1 MNLSADA
8 DVCSLLLRS
17 GRIAAQQRS
26 VTRCTTLSGYSS
38 HPSGSENHCRHWPR
52 FDPARM
58 PISTSGSIPPVGWT
72 LGRSQARPAGALSL
86 PCHEGPARTRVE
98 GAGPP
103 LTNYHRPLNWQS
115 LGGAGGRHF
124 ATRQAFVVDS
134 WGHERTS
141 VLRVQFL
148 ALVRLFSFPK
158 PSIRHQRKARWRQ
171 TRISREVR
179 LAFFPYV
186 SHGQLAPRLVALA
199 LSSGTQPAAAT
210 KPRQVALLQ
219 AGRYPNFTPHSK
231 AIAAVQIVLI
241 DRVLISGCRN
251 QRGIRERSLGATLSS
266 AP

>member
-103 LTNYHRPLNWQS
+103 LTNYHRLRLIGRAWVARAGDILPL
-115 LGGAGGRHF
+115 AR
-124 ATRQAFVVDS
+124 RS
-134 WGHERTS
+134 WSIRGVMS
-141 VLRVQFL
+141 VLQCYVYS
-148 ALVRLFSFPK
+148 FSL
-158 PSIRHQRKARWRQ
+158 S
-171 TRISREVR
+171 
-179 LAFFPYV
+179 YV
-186 SHGQLAPRLVALA
+186 SFRSRSPR
-199 LSSGTQPAAAT
+199 
-210 KPRQVALLQ
+210 
-219 AGRYPNFTPHSK
+219 
-231 AIAAVQIVLI
+231 
-241 DRVLISGCRN
+241 
-251 QRGIRERSLGATLSS
+251 
-266 AP
+266 

>member
-171 TRISREVR
+171 NPNLQGSTSR
-179 LAFFPYV
+179 FFP
-186 SHGQLAPRLVALA
+186 LRFPRPI
-199 LSSGTQPAAAT
+199 STSPRRSGAVVGNPTSRGNKTEAGGAAAGRSL
-210 KPRQVALLQ
+210 PELHSALK
-219 AGRYPNFTPHSK
+219 GNRSRPNCANRPG
-231 AIAAVQIVLI
+231 A
-241 DRVLISGCRN
+241 N
-251 QRGIRERSLGATLSS
+251 QRL
-266 AP
+266 P